1 MSEIEYV
8 NLPVPKHLVPA
19 VMALIVKQMLSNG
32 DASQQPDEPT
42 PTTSEPMVLTED
54 LFKRIWKESGPTI
67 RKAMTCLARRPG
79 QAVSAAE
86 LAKEVFGSS
95 KGHKLPGAMGAFG
108 RRCKNHYDH
117 VKPFSVE
124 WNAVTSQWAYT
135 MTADVAKWVGRA
147 SGGQ

>member
-19 VMALIVKQMLSNG
+19 VMALIAKQMLTNANESQSAA
-32 DASQQPDEPT
+32 ASVAGQPLE
-42 PTTSEPMVLTED
+42 LTED
-54 LFKRIWKESGPTI
+54 LFKRIWKESGATI
-67 RKAMTCLARRPG
+67 RKAMNCLARRPS
-79 QAVSAAE
+79 QPISAAD
-86 LAKEVFGSS
+86 LAKDVFGSS

-108 RRCKNHYDH
+108 RRCKNRYGG

-124 WNAVTSQWAYT
+124 WNAVASQWVYT

-147 SGGQ
+147 SSGQ